1 MDCKTVAMPLAY
13 VTCMSPASSESST
26 SASGSEL
33 SWEVVGL
40 EAVPDESQG
49 SAMLV
54 VFADEGA
61 WLELTH
67 GGISTMSET
76 GVSTR
81 IR

>member
-1 MDCKTVAMPLAY
+1 
-13 VTCMSPASSESST
+13 MSPFAASSAPT
-26 SASGSEL
+26 SL
-33 SWEVVGL
+33 SW
-40 EAVPDESQG
+40 QG

>member
-1 MDCKTVAMPLAY
+1 
-13 VTCMSPASSESST
+13 
-26 SASGSEL
+26 
-33 SWEVVGL
+33 
-40 EAVPDESQG
+40 
-49 SAMLV
+49 MLV

-76 GVSTR
+76 TVSTR